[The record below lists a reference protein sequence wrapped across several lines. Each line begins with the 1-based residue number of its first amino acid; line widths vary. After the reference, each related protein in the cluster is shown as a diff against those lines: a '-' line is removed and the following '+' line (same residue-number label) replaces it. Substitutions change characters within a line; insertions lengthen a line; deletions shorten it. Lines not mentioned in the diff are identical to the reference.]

1 MLTFQI
7 LKMTKDME
15 TKTGETIITAEV
27 EAAISLEAVDTSKE
41 VAIPTIT
48 TKIETVD
55 GEIEVVKAEVATV
68 VAETR
73 VAGVTDGMTIEIET
87 MMMMVVMEEVAGA
100 TEIEVDIMEVE
111 DTKDKAHTPTTV
123 VLISDLEPK
132 GHPEVKHQALDPLNR
147 KASLVDQDVL
157 YT

>member
-1 MLTFQI
+1 
-7 LKMTKDME
+7 MTKAMDS
-15 TKTGETIITAEV
+15 KTGETIITAEV
-27 EAAISLEAVDTSKE
+27 EVAISLEVVDTSKE

-48 TKIETVD
+48 TKTAAVD
-55 GEIEVVKAEVATV
+55 GEIEVDTTMVAAE
-68 VAETR
+68 E
-73 VAGVTDGMTIEIET
+73 
-87 MMMMVVMEEVAGA
+87 
-100 TEIEVDIMEVE
+100 E